1 MDNSFSFNDLPT
13 INPAFDNMTL
23 KPGVEIDTYELLQKI
38 GHGGMGE
45 VWKARDLA
53 GNRDVAL
60 KFVPRDI
67 QNHEEEMLRV
77 AETFQAVHRLHH
89 EHICPMHALR
99 RHPDFGAYLMM
110 DFIDGIP
117 LSLYLRHV
125 RTLTLSRTLEIL
137 RPLASALDYAHS
149 RKVIHRDIKP
159 GNIML
164 VFEKNGDGTWNFEEL
179 RDVQLIDF
187 GLASEFRQS
196 MTRVSQVRMGT
207 SGTMLYMSPEQFRGE
222 YQDAHSDQ
230 YSLGTMAYEMLA
242 GRLPFCADDP
252 MILMNCIS
260 NIPPLPLS
268 DQPETVNSALLRAL
282 AKPRTGRF
290 STCTEFVN
298 ALRGETLEEME
309 QKNSQTPRPAP
320 ISEPSDPFADI
331 LKTAEQKREE
341 ERKRAEKELAEKK
354 KRLVDSA
361 RKAYADEDFP
371 LAKKHV
377 DELLA
382 LDPENP
388 HYLQFRDFIQQQLDA
403 IPPTLKAGDRKVWT
417 ADGIKY
423 AFRWC
428 PAGSFTMG
436 SPSSEPG
443 RYSNEGPQHKVTL
456 TRGFWMLE
464 TEVTQG
470 MWESVMGTTLEEQ
483 AQKMLHDDTE
493 YKFSSGKKTIR
504 DFYGFQRD
512 EDPSKVLAGE
522 GSDRPMYYVNWHE
535 SVEFCRKLSSKLGM
549 EVSLPTEAQWEYACR
564 AGSKTALPNGPI
576 EILGRN
582 NAPALDPIAWYVGNS
597 MQEFTGTSRWNSSS
611 WPETQYP
618 GGLCGVHPVGKKDAN
633 AWGLCDMIGNVW
645 EWCSDW
651 YGSYVESPASDPT
664 GPNSGSYRV
673 FRGGGWYGDAEY
685 CRSADRNYG
694 LPGARSY
701 YLGFRIVL
709 ADPAPGK

>member
-1 MDNSFSFNDLPT
+1 MNDFFRDSQESWPTFNP
-13 INPAFDNMTL
+13 PASGGRPGTEFDGFRL
-23 KPGVEIDTYELLQKI
+23 IAKI
-38 GHGGMGE
+38 GRGGLGE
-45 VWKARDLA
+45 VWKARDLE

-67 QNHEEEMLRV
+67 QNHEEEMARV
-77 AETFQAVHRLHH
+77 DETFQTVHRLHH

-110 DFIDGIP
+110 DFIDGIS

-137 RPLASALDYAHS
+137 RPLAAALDHAHS

-207 SGTMLYMSPEQFRGE
+207 SGTMPYMSPEQFRGE

-260 NIPPLPLS
+260 SIPPLPLS
-268 DQPETVNSALLRAL
+268 DQPETVNSALLRSL

-309 QKNSQTPRPAP
+309 QKTSQTPRPAP

-354 KRLVDSA
+354 NRLVDSA

-371 LAKKHV
+371 LAKKYV

-382 LDPENP
+382 LDPKNL

-403 IPPTLKAGDRKVWT
+403 IPPTLKAGDRKIWT
-417 ADGIKY
+417 ADGIEY

-428 PAGSFTMG
+428 PPGTFTMG

-443 RYSNEGPQHKVTL
+443 RYDDETQHSVTL

-464 TEVTQG
+464 TQVTQA
-470 MWESVMGTTLEEQ
+470 MWQSVMGNNPSYFKGDQNPVEQ
-483 AQKMLHDDTE
+483 V
-493 YKFSSGKKTIR
+493 SW
-504 DFYGFQRD
+504 
-512 EDPSKVLAGE
+512 GE
-522 GSDRPMYYVNWHE
+522 CQD
-535 SVEFCRKLSSKLGM
+535 FCRQLSSKLSGK
-549 EVSLPTEAQWEYACR
+549 VSLPTEAQWEYACR
-564 AGSKTALPNGPI
+564 AGTTGAYAGD
-576 EILGRN
+576 
-582 NAPALDPIAWYVGNS
+582 LDAMAWYGSNS
-597 MQEFTGTSRWNSSS
+597 GDKT
-611 WPETQYP
+611 
-618 GGLCGVHPVGKKDAN
+618 HPVGQKKPN
-633 AWGLCDMIGNVW
+633 AWGLYDMHGNVW

-651 YGSYVESPASDPT
+651 YGKDYYTESPTSDPT
-664 GPNSGSYRV
+664 GPDSGSDRV
-673 FRGGGWYGDAEY
+673 NRGGSWDSIAGD
-685 CRSADRNYG
+685 CRSASRNYRG
-694 LPGARSY
+694 PGNRNP

>member
-1 MDNSFSFNDLPT
+1 MSDSFRFNDLPT
-13 INPAFDNMTL
+13 NNPNFDNKTL
-23 KPGVEIDTYELLQKI
+23 KPGVKIDTYELLQKI
-38 GHGGMGE
+38 GHGGLGE
-45 VWKARDLA
+45 VWKARDLE

-67 QNHEEEMLRV
+67 QNHEEEMARV
-77 AETFQAVHRLHH
+77 DETFQTVHRLHH

-110 DFIDGIP
+110 DFIDGIS

-137 RPLASALDYAHS
+137 RPLAAALDYAHS

-164 VFEKNGDGTWNFEEL
+164 VFKKNGDGTWNFEEL

-207 SGTMLYMSPEQFRGE
+207 SGTMPYMSPEQFRGE

-260 NIPPLPLS
+260 SIPPLPLP
-268 DQPETVNSALLRAL
+268 DQPETVNSALLRSL

-309 QKNSQTPRPAP
+309 QKTSQTPPPAP

-341 ERKRAEKELAEKK
+341 EHKRAEKELAEKK

-361 RKAYADEDFP
+361 RKAYADDDFP

-382 LDPENP
+382 LDPKNP

-403 IPPTLKAGDRKVWT
+403 IPPTLKAGDRKIWT
-417 ADGIKY
+417 ADGIEY

-428 PAGSFTMG
+428 PPGTFTMG
-436 SPSSEPG
+436 STK
-443 RYSNEGPQHKVTL
+443 YDNEKPHSVTL
-456 TRGFWMLE
+456 TKGFWMLE
-464 TEVTQG
+464 TEVTQS
-470 MWESVMGTTLEEQ
+470 MWESVMGNNPSYLKGAQNPVEQ
-483 AQKMLHDDTE
+483 VSWTDCD
-493 YKFSSGKKTIR
+493 S
-504 DFYGFQRD
+504 
-512 EDPSKVLAGE
+512 
-522 GSDRPMYYVNWHE
+522 
-535 SVEFCRKLSSKLGM
+535 FCKKLSSKLGVT
-549 EVSLPTEAQWEYACR
+549 VSLPTEAQWEYACR
-564 AGSKTALPNGPI
+564 AGTTGAYAGD
-576 EILGRN
+576 
-582 NAPALDPIAWYVGNS
+582 LDAMAWYDKNS
-597 MQEFTGTSRWNSSS
+597 GRKT
-611 WPETQYP
+611 
-618 GGLCGVHPVGKKDAN
+618 HPVRQKQPNKWN
-633 AWGLCDMIGNVW
+633 LYDMHGNVW

-651 YGSYVESPASDPT
+651 YGKDYYTESPTSDPT

-673 FRGGGWYGDAEY
+673 CRGGGWDDVAEI
-685 CRSADRNYG
+685 CRSAGRGYYGPGDRYN
-694 LPGARSY
+694 R
-701 YLGFRIVL
+701 LGFRIVL
-709 ADPAPGK
+709 ADPAPEN